1 MFTTGALGATLDSI
15 ELRLYSRQPD
25 IAQRPSATLYRGSVT
40 GTRATPGTRVATLTA
55 APGSPRPAA
64 SAQTIVF
71 TAPGGTRLDAGAT
84 YLVVLE
90 GSGYVRVE
98 RHQFLRPGRRRR
110 VRLDHRRRR
119 RGQLLPLFVRDERF
133 PADERQRHD
142 RQSAAGGA
150 GGGGAREGGEGRSRS
165 RQEQEQVQEP
175 ATSPDPDRGIS
186 LSTSSSSAI
195 EGQAVTISVR
205 RAGPTDR
212 TTSVAVQVFDSAL
225 TGAWPID
232 VKLRSGEAT
241 ATATVAIPFDG
252 ARPASRTVT
261 VRLASVEEPYSV
273 GSPSTLTFN
282 VTDRDAA
289 LSVDD
294 ASVSE
299 GPGATL
305 AFAVTLDRT
314 RDREVRVKYA
324 TSDGTATQGE
334 DYTGVSGTL
343 RFAPGETSKTV
354 SVPVLDDAHDEG
366 SETLTLTLSS
376 PRRAVID
383 DDTAVGTI
391 VNSDPLPDAWLSR
404 FGRAASDQV
413 VQSIGRRLEGG
424 ARESHLTVMGW
435 RMDTLLES
443 THSEW
448 DGREPG
454 RTPRAGRRTV
464 ASGRRMGG
472 SAQPAP

>member
-1 MFTTGALGATLDSI
+1 MTD
-15 ELRLYSRQPD
+15 
-25 IAQRPSATLYRGSVT
+25 
-40 GTRATPGTRVATLTA
+40 TRATSGTRVATLTA

-98 RHQFLRPGRRRR
+98 
-110 VRLDHRRRR
+110 DTNS
-119 RGQLLPLFVRDERF
+119 
-133 PADERQRHD
+133 
-142 RQSAAGGA
+142 SAQDTGGA
-150 GGGGAREGGEGRSRS
+150 SGWIIDGVGSGNSSPYSYGTSDSLLMSVNGTTARAQREEAAKDE
-165 RQEQEQVQEP
+165 QQEEEQEEEP
-175 ATSPDPDRGIS
+175 ATSPNPDRGIS

-195 EGQAVTISVR
+195 EGQAATISVR

-232 VKLRSGEAT
+232 LDFRSGVAT
-241 ATATVAIPFDG
+241 VTATVAIPFDG

-299 GPGATL
+299 GSGATL

-314 RDREVRVKYA
+314 RDRKVRVKYA
-324 TSDGTATQGE
+324 TSDGTATQGD

-343 RFAPGETSKTV
+343 RFAAGETSKTV
-354 SVPVLDDAHDEG
+354 SVTVLDDAHNEG
-366 SETLTLTLSS
+366 SETLTLTLSNAS
-376 PRRAVID
+376 QARSSTMT
-383 DDTAVGTI
+383 TAVGTI
-391 VNSDPLPDAWLSR
+391 NQLRPDAQRVVVAIRAGGLGS
-404 FGRAASDQV
+404 GRAV
-413 VQSIGRRLEGG
+413 NR
-424 ARESHLTVMGW
+424 
-435 RMDTLLES
+435 
-443 THSEW
+443 
-448 DGREPG
+448 
-454 RTPRAGRRTV
+454 
-464 ASGRRMGG
+464 
-472 SAQPAP
+472 PAA